1 MNGDIIVVD
10 IIIEKYIKIFNG
22 DIILFGFF
30 YVLGDIVYKES
41 ESVWGK
47 KLDNKFIL
55 LISVLVIVDGNIV
68 LYCFVN
74 LDIESD
80 ELK

>member
-68 LYCFVN
+68 LYCLVN

-80 ELK
+80 EFK